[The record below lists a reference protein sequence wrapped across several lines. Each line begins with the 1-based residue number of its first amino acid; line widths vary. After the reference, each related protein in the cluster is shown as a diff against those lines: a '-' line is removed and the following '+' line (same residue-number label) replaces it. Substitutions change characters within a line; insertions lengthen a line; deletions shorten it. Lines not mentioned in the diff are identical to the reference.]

1 MAKSND
7 HQLPYDEEAAEIR
20 RIKEECDRMAHETLE
35 QIDAL
40 LVRIDG
46 ILSRDRELYGIG
58 CRKNL
63 TLEEQEFLMHG
74 NQRLEP

>member
-1 MAKSND
+1 MANFND
-7 HQLPYDEEAAEIR
+7 HQLPYDEEAAEVR
-20 RIKEECDRMAHETLE
+20 RMKEECDRMAHEMLE

-46 ILSRDRELYGIG
+46 ILSRDCELYGIG
-58 CRKNL
+58 CGKDL

>member
-1 MAKSND
+1 MANFND
-7 HQLPYDEEAAEIR
+7 HQLPYDEEAAEVR
-20 RIKEECDRMAHETLE
+20 RMKEECDRMAHEMLE

-46 ILSRDRELYGIG
+46 ILNRDRELYGIDCG
-58 CRKNL
+58 KDL

>member
-1 MAKSND
+1 MANSNE

-20 RIKEECDRMAHETLE
+20 RMKEECDRMAHEMLE

-46 ILSRDRELYGIG
+46 ILSRDRELYEIG
-58 CRKNL
+58 CGKNL
-63 TLEEQEFLMHG
+63 TLEEQAFLMHG

>member
-1 MAKSND
+1 MANFND
-7 HQLPYDEEAAEIR
+7 HHLPYDEEAAEIR
-20 RIKEECDRMAHETLE
+20 RMKEECDRMAHEMLE

-46 ILSRDRELYGIG
+46 ILNRDRELYGIG
-58 CRKNL
+58 CGKNL